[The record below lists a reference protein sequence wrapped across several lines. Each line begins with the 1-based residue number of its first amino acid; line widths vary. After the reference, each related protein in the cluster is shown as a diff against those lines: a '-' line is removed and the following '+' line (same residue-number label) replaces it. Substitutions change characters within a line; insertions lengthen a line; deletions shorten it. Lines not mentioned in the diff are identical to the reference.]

1 MVARVGV
8 ALLLLLITPNVLTAE
23 RVTRFIPSS
32 VISFLPRLQLP
43 LPLSALSSFFP
54 SFSPWRSGTRTY
66 SLSTSFRND
75 VAFIFSAAA
84 RGLRVR
90 KFRAKNHRRERGM
103 EILNRHPAGR
113 FLLGRRT
120 VSFLVSL
127 VPPPGKQPQ
136 GRRLDGFRRLTFH
149 IRLAMTLS
157 LVRGMAQ
164 CR

>member
-75 VAFIFSAAA
+75 VAFIFPAAA

-90 KFRAKNHRRERGM
+90 KFRAKK
-103 EILNRHPAGR
+103 PQK
-113 FLLGRRT
+113 RT
-120 VSFLVSL
+120 GNGNTKQTPSGPIFAWSADSFLPCFSCSTARQATARS
-127 VPPPGKQPQ
+127 P
-136 GRRLDGFRRLTFH
+136 
-149 IRLAMTLS
+149 S
-157 LVRGMAQ
+157 
-164 CR
+164 

>member
-103 EILNRHPAGR
+103 EILNRHPTRVAAGR
-113 FLLGRRT
+113 FLLGRRA

-127 VPPPGKQPQ
+127 VPPPGKQPR
-136 GRRLDGFRRLTFH
+136 GRRLDGFGDCPFISGSH
-149 IRLAMTLS
+149 
-157 LVRGMAQ
+157 
-164 CR
+164 